1 MGVDFD
7 QIPKDWKKVK
17 ISKKLFFQE
26 GPGVRKW
33 QFTDVGIKLLNVGN
47 INNGKVDLSKTD
59 KHLSMEEA
67 TGKYAHFLVDE
78 GDLLIA
84 CSGILVD
91 NFHNK
96 IAFAKKEHLPLCLN
110 TSTMRFRALNDDV
123 DLNYFKYFLQTVYFT
138 SQLQKLIT
146 GSAQLNFGPSHIKK
160 IDFLL
165 PPIKIQQRIAGILDD
180 AAALR
185 DKTAQLLKEYELLA
199 QSIFLEMFGDP
210 MSNPK
215 EWETKTINEVNIK
228 IVDCPHSTPKYVNSN
243 SNYPCIRT
251 SEIKNGEIEWKSMK
265 YLNKENHLERI
276 SRLEPLENDLIFGRE
291 GVVGEIALI
300 PENTHISLGQ
310 RVMLFRVNKKMIIP
324 LFYHALIKSN
334 GIQQKIKRK
343 AIGATVKRINI
354 KDVKLIEVP
363 IPPINLQNQFAEK
376 IGLIERQ
383 KKLAKQELQESE
395 DLFNCLLQK
404 AFKGELV

>member
-1 MGVDFD
+1 
-7 QIPKDWKKVK
+7 
-17 ISKKLFFQE
+17 
-26 GPGVRKW
+26 
-33 QFTDVGIKLLNVGN
+33 
-47 INNGKVDLSKTD
+47 
-59 KHLSMEEA
+59 
-67 TGKYAHFLVDE
+67 
-78 GDLLIA
+78 
-84 CSGILVD
+84 
-91 NFHNK
+91 
-96 IAFAKKEHLPLCLN
+96 
-110 TSTMRFRALNDDV
+110 
-123 DLNYFKYFLQTVYFT
+123 
-138 SQLQKLIT
+138 
-146 GSAQLNFGPSHIKK
+146 
-160 IDFLL
+160 
-165 PPIKIQQRIAGILDD
+165 
-180 AAALR
+180 LR
-185 DKTAQLLKEYELLA
+185 DKTAQLLTEYNLLA
-199 QSIFLEMFGDP
+199 QSVFLEMFGDP

-215 EWETKTINEVNIK
+215 EWGTKTINDINIK

-265 YLNKENHLERI
+265 YLDKENHLERI

-376 IGLIERQ
+376 IGLIEQQ

-395 DLFNCLLQK
+395 DLFNCLLQQ
-404 AFKGELV
+404 AFKGEL